1 MKIFKRIIFLWKN
14 GLLKKVRLSFFT
26 GVLIGFLL
34 TSIFFHKAGTMK
46 WIYKSG
52 SLLQWISAIGTLVAV
67 FSTIYFYH
75 KDHQKRLIIL
85 QQLSTSFLPEWEISA
100 INTSNVTIWVALAG
114 FQIISST
121 DGSLLLPPKSPKY
134 SKFER
139 LESGE
144 SSQTYSL
151 EMEEITKNLSD
162 SQSTDDR
169 ISIIIIYKD
178 LGGKTYNRSFT
189 ASKKNLE
196 QSIQFSKNT
205 SGH

>member
-14 GLLKKVRLSFFT
+14 GLLKKVCLSFFT

-34 TSIFFHKAGTMK
+34 TSTFFHKAGTMK

-121 DGSLLLPPKSPKY
+121 DESLLLPPKSPKC

-178 LGGKTYNRSFT
+178 LGGKTYNRIFT